1 MNIHLMHSLAA
12 LSLAGLLA
20 GCAALA
26 TSVVLTSGPEILAS
40 AMRQYNFRSEFDEAL
55 PLIKARNWKGLTTLA
70 RARLVREPTRGE
82 WWHLAG
88 YGHLQAG
95 ELVAARECFA
105 RATQLLP
112 EEVGGWNLYAATL
125 TRLGDKRGAAF
136 ALERALQ
143 TDPTS
148 TLAWIMSGDQF
159 AADGREREALRA
171 YDRALEI
178 DRRDIFAWY
187 ALGLLAKRMND
198 GPATERA
205 IAALKHLYPPFADEL
220 EGKPAKKP

>member
-1 MNIHLMHSLAA
+1 MNRHLIRALAA
-12 LSLAGLLA
+12 LSMASLLA
-20 GCAALA
+20 GCAAVA

-40 AMRQYNFRSEFDEAL
+40 TMRQYSFRSEFDEAV
-55 PLIKARNWKGLTTLA
+55 PLIKARNWNALATLA
-70 RARLVREPTRGE
+70 RAKLVREPTRGE

-105 RATQLLP
+105 RATQWLP

-125 TRLGDKRGAAF
+125 TRLGDKRGAAL

-178 DRRDIFAWY
+178 DQRDIFAWY

-205 IAALKHLYPPFADEL
+205 VAALKQLYPPFADEL
-220 EGKPAKKP
+220 AGTPAKKP

>member
-1 MNIHLMHSLAA
+1 MNTGLIRPLVA

-20 GCAALA
+20 GCAAVA
-26 TSVVLTSGPEILAS
+26 TSVALTSGPELLAS
-40 AMRQYNFRSEFDEAL
+40 TMRQYNFRSEFDEAV
-55 PLIKARNWKGLTTLA
+55 PLIKARNWQGLATLA
-70 RARLVREPTRGE
+70 RAKLVREPTRGE

-95 ELVAARECFA
+95 ELVPARECFA

-112 EEVGGWNLYAATL
+112 EEVGGWNLYAAAL

-148 TLAWIMSGDQF
+148 TLAWIMTGDQF
-159 AADGREREALRA
+159 AADGRDREALRA

-187 ALGLLAKRMND
+187 AVGLLAKRMND
-198 GPATERA
+198 RPATERA
-205 IAALKHLYPPFADEL
+205 VAALKQLYPPFADEL
-220 EGKPAKKP
+220 EGKPARKP

>member
-1 MNIHLMHSLAA
+1 M
-12 LSLAGLLA
+12 
-20 GCAALA
+20 
-26 TSVVLTSGPEILAS
+26 
-40 AMRQYNFRSEFDEAL
+40 
-55 PLIKARNWKGLTTLA
+55 
-70 RARLVREPTRGE
+70 
-82 WWHLAG
+82 
-88 YGHLQAG
+88 
-95 ELVAARECFA
+95 
-105 RATQLLP
+105 
-112 EEVGGWNLYAATL
+112 

-171 YDRALEI
+171 YVRALEI

-205 IAALKHLYPPFADEL
+205 IAALKQLYPPFADEL